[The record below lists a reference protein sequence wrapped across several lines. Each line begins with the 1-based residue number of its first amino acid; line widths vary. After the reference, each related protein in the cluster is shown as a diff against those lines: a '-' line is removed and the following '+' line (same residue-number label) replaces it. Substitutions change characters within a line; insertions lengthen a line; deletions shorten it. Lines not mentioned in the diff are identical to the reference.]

1 MIISELKPI
10 EEIIDSLKDFQKV
23 FLIGCGDCATACK
36 SGGEAELAA
45 LEGQLKEKGK
55 TVTGRCIPPSSCV
68 SAKLKTELAK
78 NMAALRGSEAILVL
92 ACGSGVQSVK
102 ENDRLGLTVLPACNT
117 LSGAILDSKGDL
129 YERCSMCGECVLA
142 FTGGICPVT
151 RCSKGILNGPCGGMD
166 KGKCELDKERDCA
179 WVLIYKEMEKRGKLD
194 VFRKIRAARDHKKNV
209 RPHQLK
215 TSQAAV

>member
-10 EEIIDSLKDFQKV
+10 EEIIDSLKDYRKV

-36 SGGEAELAA
+36 TGGEEQVANIAA
-45 LEGQLKEKGK
+45 QLKERGK
-55 TVTGRCIPPSSCV
+55 TVSGSCVPAACCV

-78 NMAALRGSEAILVL
+78 NMAGLRDSEAVLVL

-102 ENDRLGLTVLPACNT
+102 ENDRLGLPSLPGCNT
-117 LSGAILDSKGDL
+117 VSAAILDSKGNL

-142 FTGGICPVT
+142 FSGGICPVT
-151 RCSKGILNGPCGGMD
+151 RCSKGLLNGPCGGMD

-179 WVLIYKEMEKRGKLD
+179 WALIYREMEKQKKLD
-194 VFRKIRAARDHKKNV
+194 VFRRIRLPRDHKKTL

-215 TSQAAV
+215 TA